1 MRFRSRNQNLGEI
14 PEINITPMLDVI
26 MVVLA
31 FFVMVSAT
39 LTIPPGDLPI
49 TLPPPSEGDEV
60 APTGDPPIALRV
72 NLEADGV
79 LTIDGKA
86 TDRATLIAK
95 LPEFLQNNP
104 ESPVFLI
111 PGAEVNYQA
120 VLQLLVELQAI
131 GGDRISLAV
140 GTTAT
145 PEKSDKSDKSEK
157 SQEPQESPSDS

>member
-1 MRFRSRNQNLGEI
+1 MRFNSRNQHPDEI
-14 PEINITPMLDVI
+14 PEVNVIPMLDVI
-26 MVVLA
+26 MVVLT
-31 FFVMVSAT
+31 FFVLISTT
-39 LTIPPGDLPI
+39 LSPPPGELPVS
-49 TLPPPSEGDEV
+49 LPAPSEGDD
-60 APTGDPPIALRV
+60 AAYTGDPLIALRV
-72 NLEADGV
+72 RLDPGDV

-145 PEKSDKSDKSEK
+145 PEKSDKS
-157 SQEPQESPSDS
+157 QEPQESPSDS